1 MVHKSTGTSAPELIT
16 SQSLLSLGDL
26 VEYPLL
32 MAQSSLSLLEH
43 DGLVLGLARPPEEE
57 GDPQGGQGHHSKG
70 SPVELE
76 GVVNLHL
83 QDGVKWLF

>member
-1 MVHKSTGTSAPELIT
+1 MAP
-16 SQSLLSLGDL
+16 
-26 VEYPLL
+26 
-32 MAQSSLSLLEH
+32 QSSLSLLEH

-83 QDGVKWLF
+83 QHGVK

>member
-1 MVHKSTGTSAPELIT
+1 MAP
-16 SQSLLSLGDL
+16 
-26 VEYPLL
+26 
-32 MAQSSLSLLEH
+32 QSSLSLLEH

>member
-26 VEYPLL
+26 VENPLL
-32 MAQSSLSLLEH
+32 MAPQSSLSLLEH

-76 GVVNLHL
+76 EVLILHL
-83 QDGVKWLF
+83 